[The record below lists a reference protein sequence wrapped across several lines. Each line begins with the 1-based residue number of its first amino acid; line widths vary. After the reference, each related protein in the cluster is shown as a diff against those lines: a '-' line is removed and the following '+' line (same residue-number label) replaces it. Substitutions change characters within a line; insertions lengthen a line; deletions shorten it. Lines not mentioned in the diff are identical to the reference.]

1 MRKLLKKFVTGFVC
15 LFLLSTTVFAAEEI
29 LPVSSSF
36 IYGIFSDIIA
46 ESDGQ
51 LLITFHLNSPAPM
64 TELGTSSIEIYENN
78 GRTTKLVDT
87 IYATDRG
94 YEHML
99 GSGTYHAS
107 NITYDGTIGY
117 QYYVKVHFTA
127 SNSNGGDTAT
137 STSRAV
143 TAIK

>member
-64 TELGTSSIEIYENN
+64 TELGASSIEIYENN

-99 GSGTYHAS
+99 GSGTFMLATLPTMALLDI
-107 NITYDGTIGY
+107 NIM
-117 QYYVKVHFTA
+117 
-127 SNSNGGDTAT
+127 
-137 STSRAV
+137 SRCILLP
-143 TAIK
+143 AIVMVEILRPQLHVQ